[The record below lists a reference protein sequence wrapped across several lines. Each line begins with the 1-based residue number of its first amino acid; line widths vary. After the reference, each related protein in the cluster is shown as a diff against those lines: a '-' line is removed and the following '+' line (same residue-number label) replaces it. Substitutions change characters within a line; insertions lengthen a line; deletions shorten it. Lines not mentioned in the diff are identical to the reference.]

1 MITETQIDWAR
12 LVAAF
17 DLPGEFIESVPY
29 GSGHINDTFAL
40 TMQTDGVATRYILQR
55 INGHVLKN
63 IPALMDNISRVTA
76 HIPGGLTLIPST
88 DGLPFTRDAESTRP
102 FSIFTTRAV
111 GLIPCKRLSPQT
123 PISGWSILERN
134 SISPASARPW
144 LTV

>member
-55 INGHVLKN
+55 INGHVFK
-63 IPALMDNISRVTA
+63 T
-76 HIPGGLTLIPST
+76 
-88 DGLPFTRDAESTRP
+88 
-102 FSIFTTRAV
+102 
-111 GLIPCKRLSPQT
+111 SP
-123 PISGWSILERN
+123 P
-134 SISPASARPW
+134 
-144 LTV
+144 